1 LVSAKNVAHL
11 FARVVMAAFE
21 PVGFEVNV
29 HTTLEIV
36 DVSPKLN
43 GAKYEYV
50 PLAIVVNPFE
60 IELVVNWLSVFGVT
74 ALVCIAP
81 LGAAKLA
88 EVSAISTR
96 TKK

>member
-11 FARVVMAAFE
+11 FASVVKLAFE
-21 PVGFEVNV
+21 PAGFEIND

-36 DVSPKLN
+36 EVSPKLN

-50 PLAIVVNPFE
+50 PLGIVVNPVE

-74 ALVCIAP
+74 ALVCITP
-81 LGAAKLA
+81 LGPAILI
-88 EVSAISTR
+88 EVSAKSTG

>member
-1 LVSAKNVAHL
+1 MVA
-11 FARVVMAAFE
+11 FDPA
-21 PVGFEVNV
+21 GFEVNV
-29 HTTLEIV
+29 QTTLEIV
-36 DVSPKLN
+36 EVSPKLN

-74 ALVCIAP
+74 ALVCITP
-81 LGAAKLA
+81 LGPAIPT
-88 EVSAISTR
+88 EVSAKSTR